1 MKGLHGIPF
10 LALLLCLPALAQTTP
25 EPLHPALMVAPVI
38 QAAGTPVRLA
48 HDASTGDL
56 YYLTINGDVYKLAP
70 PYDEQELAFTATDH
84 GLTGQ
89 TLGLAI
95 ATDGTIYLVDNQVDG
110 ALTTGIIVRG
120 ERGSD
125 GSVAWS
131 TVAQTEPYPRSNTP
145 FDHNVNGLAISP
157 DGAFLYLNSGS
168 RTDHGEVQDNDGQ
181 FPGLR
186 EAPITSAILRI
197 PADGDDLLIPND
209 TDALHD
215 GGYLFADG
223 TRNSFD
229 LAFAPNGDLFG
240 TENAGDRDDPEELNW
255 LREGHH
261 YGFPWR
267 IGGNDT
273 PMQFD
278 GYDPDQDLLL
288 NPASFAVQN
297 GFFYNDPPFPPRP
310 ESLVFTD
317 AVRNLGP
324 DARHYRDP
332 ADGSI
337 QEADGIMSFTTFT
350 THRSPL
356 GLVFDVDGTLPEPF
370 MGDGFVLG
378 WTGADDSAL
387 LAPFGETGEDLL
399 HLELH
404 KNSDGYEANVTQ
416 VMRGFTNPIDAV
428 LVDNTLYVL
437 EYGGDRMLWA
447 ITFAMDLAVEDETP
461 ASFVAMDVFPN
472 PSSSS
477 IQVEIKLATTQDARI
492 EVFNVLGQRIALV
505 REGVFV
511 AGQPHRFSVETASW
525 PAGVYLIRIVGE
537 HNTQAQTL
545 VVTK

>member
-1 MKGLHGIPF
+1 MKGLRILP
-10 LALLLCLPALAQTTP
+10 LLVLLIALPALAQTTP
-25 EPLHPALMVAPVI
+25 EPLHPALGVAAVI
-38 QAAGTPVRLA
+38 QAEGTPVRLA

-56 YYLTINGDVYKLAP
+56 YYLTINGNVYRLPP
-70 PYDEQELAFTATDH
+70 PYDEQILAYTAADH

-95 ATDGTIYLVDNQVDG
+95 APDGTIFLVDNQVDG
-110 ALTTGIIVRG
+110 ALTTGLIVRG
-120 ERGSD
+120 ERDMEGNVS
-125 GSVAWS
+125 WS

-197 PADGDDLLIPND
+197 PSGGDNLLLPND
-209 TDALHD
+209 ADALRD
-215 GGYLFADG
+215 GGYLFAEG

-278 GYDPDQDLLL
+278 DYDPDEDLLL

-297 GFFYNDPPFPPRP
+297 GFFYNDPDFPPRP
-310 ESLVFTD
+310 ERLVFTE

-324 DARHYRDP
+324 DARHFRDP

-337 QEADGIMSFTTFT
+337 RTAGDDFTTFT

-356 GLVFDVDGTLPEPF
+356 GLVFDVAGILPAPF
-370 MGDGFVLG
+370 TGDGFVLA

-387 LAPFGETGEDLL
+387 LAPFGEAGEDLL
-399 HLELH
+399 HLALQ
-404 KNSDGYEANVTQ
+404 KNGDEYEAHITQ
-416 VMRGFTNPIDAV
+416 IMRGFTNPIDAV

-447 ITFAMDLAVEDETP
+447 ITFAMDLATEAETP
-461 ASFVAMDVFPN
+461 ASSMAMDVFPN
-472 PSSSS
+472 PSASSVQ
-477 IQVEIKLATTQDARI
+477 IAMKLATTQDVRI
-492 EVFNVLGQRIALV
+492 EVFNVLGQRMALV
-505 REGVFV
+505 REGVLA
-511 AGQPHRFSVETASW
+511 AGQAHRFALETAGW
-525 PAGVYLIRIVGE
+525 PAGIYLIRMVGA
-537 HNTQAQTL
+537 HNTQTKTL
-545 VVTK
+545 VVTE